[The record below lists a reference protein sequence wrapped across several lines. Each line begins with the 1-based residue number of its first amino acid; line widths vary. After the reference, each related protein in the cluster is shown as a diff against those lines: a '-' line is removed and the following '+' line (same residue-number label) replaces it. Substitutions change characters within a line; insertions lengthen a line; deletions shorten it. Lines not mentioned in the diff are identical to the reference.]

1 MTLKGYAAVMAA
13 RMQDPEGAQ
22 GRRHTSSATGTPV
35 EDVERQVIGRLRAV
49 RTARRLSQRAVAE
62 AMAAHGFEA
71 WSQVTVSNC
80 EAGHRPLRLG
90 ELAGL
95 ADVYGV
101 PVAYLLM
108 PGEDDRPTALD
119 AVVETSARV
128 AEAMEAVQ
136 AAERRH
142 ANAEAETAAATREL
156 AEARRELAEAM
167 QAAMQADL
175 RLEVARAAAQEG

>member
-1 MTLKGYAAVMAA
+1 MAK
-13 RMQDPEGAQ
+13 RDPRTTQ
-22 GRRHTSSATGTPV
+22 LRRHTDSAAGTPV

-62 AMAAHGFEA
+62 AMAARGFEA

-80 EAGHRPLRLG
+80 EAGHRPLRVG

-101 PVAYLLM
+101 PVAYLLT
-108 PGEDDRPTALD
+108 PGEDDDRPAAL
-119 AVVETSARV
+119 ATVVETSARL

-142 ANAEAETAAATREL
+142 TQAEAELAAATREL
-156 AEARRELAEAM
+156 AEARREQAAAM
-167 QAAMQADL
+167 QAAMRADL
-175 RLEVARAAAQEG
+175 RLEAARAAAAEKE